1 MIHRRDEFRGAQAT
15 IDKVHQLAKDGK
27 INLFTQYQ
35 MASVKGDKNLES
47 IDIKHDNNEIKNLK
61 TDYVLGF
68 FGLIM
73 QLGPIANWGL
83 NIDKK
88 TIEVD
93 TEKFETNQKG
103 IYAVGDICNYPGK
116 LKLILSGF
124 HEGALAA
131 RACFK
136 LARPNEK
143 YRFEFTTSSKTIKE
157 RLGVKKVIELY
168 SANTPNGKKISIM
181 LEEIGYE
188 YKVINIDL
196 NKGDQFKPEF
206 KKISPFS
213 KIPVIIDQDN
223 NKNIF
228 ESGAILMYLAEQ
240 SGKFYDTKD
249 RLEINQWL
257 MAQMGYVGPMLGQH
271 HQFHHYNPGKSQFGE
286 ERYFKISK
294 RIYEELDER
303 LSKSRFLAGE
313 NYTIADIG
321 TFPWIARHEWHD
333 IGLKNY
339 KNLTRWY
346 VEISEREA
354 VKKGF
359 KFMNKDEVPPKP

>member
-1 MIHRRDEFRGAQAT
+1 M
-15 IDKVHQLAKDGK
+15 
-27 INLFTQYQ
+27 
-35 MASVKGDKNLES
+35 
-47 IDIKHDNNEIKNLK
+47 
-61 TDYVLGF
+61 
-68 FGLIM
+68 
-73 QLGPIANWGL
+73 
-83 NIDKK
+83 
-88 TIEVD
+88 
-93 TEKFETNQKG
+93 
-103 IYAVGDICNYPGK
+103 
-116 LKLILSGF
+116 
-124 HEGALAA
+124 
-131 RACFK
+131 
-136 LARPNEK
+136 
-143 YRFEFTTSSKTIKE
+143 
-157 RLGVKKVIELY
+157 IELY

-181 LEEIGYE
+181 LEEIRYE

-206 KKISPFS
+206 KKISPLS
-213 KIPVIIDQDN
+213 KIPVIVDQDH

-228 ESGAILMYLAEQ
+228 ESGAILIYLAEQ

-294 RIYEELDER
+294 RIYEELDTR
-303 LSKSRFLAGE
+303 LSRSRFLAGE

-321 TFPWIARHEWHD
+321 TYPWIARHEWHD

-346 VEISEREA
+346 NEISEREA

>member
-1 MIHRRDEFRGAQAT
+1 M
-15 IDKVHQLAKDGK
+15 
-27 INLFTQYQ
+27 
-35 MASVKGDKNLES
+35 
-47 IDIKHDNNEIKNLK
+47 
-61 TDYVLGF
+61 
-68 FGLIM
+68 
-73 QLGPIANWGL
+73 
-83 NIDKK
+83 
-88 TIEVD
+88 
-93 TEKFETNQKG
+93 
-103 IYAVGDICNYPGK
+103 
-116 LKLILSGF
+116 
-124 HEGALAA
+124 
-131 RACFK
+131 
-136 LARPNEK
+136 
-143 YRFEFTTSSKTIKE
+143 
-157 RLGVKKVIELY
+157 IELF

-181 LEEIGYE
+181 LEEISYK
-188 YKVINIDL
+188 YKVVKIDL
-196 NKGDQFKPEF
+196 DKGEQFKSEF
-206 KKISPFS
+206 KKISPLS
-213 KIPVIIDQDN
+213 KIPVIIDHNN

-228 ESGAILMYLAEQ
+228 ESGAILIYLGER
-240 SGKFYDTKD
+240 SGKFYDEKD

-271 HQFHHYNPGKSQFGE
+271 HQFHYYNPGKSHFGE

-303 LSKSRFLAGE
+303 LSKSRFLSGE

-359 KFMNKDEVPPKP
+359 KFMDKEEVPPKP